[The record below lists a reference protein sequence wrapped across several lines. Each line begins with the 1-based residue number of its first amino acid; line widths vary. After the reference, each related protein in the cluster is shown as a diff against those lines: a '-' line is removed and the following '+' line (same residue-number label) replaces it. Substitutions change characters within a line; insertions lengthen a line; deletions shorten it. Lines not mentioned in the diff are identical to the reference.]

1 MIQRQYNIS
10 YEVSYVLGKDD
21 RLESIEL
28 ISTSGTHTR
37 LTRDKILGIL
47 FNEEEKEK
55 MKKLMLVIALASRHE
70 WKKFYE
76 TMKADK
82 EMFPVI
88 HALWQETLE
97 ELKTE

>member
-10 YEVSYVLGKDD
+10 YEVSYVLGEDD

-28 ISTSGTHTR
+28 MSTSGKHTR
-37 LTRDKILGIL
+37 LTRDKMSRLL
-47 FNEEEKEK
+47 FDEEEKEK
-55 MKKLMLVIALASRHE
+55 MKKLMLVIALSSKHE
-70 WKKFYE
+70 WRKFYE
-76 TMKADK
+76 TMKDDK
-82 EMFPVI
+82 EIFPVI

>member
-28 ISTSGTHTR
+28 ISTSGKHTR
-37 LTRDKILGIL
+37 LTRDKILRLL
-47 FNEEEKEK
+47 FDEEEKEK
-55 MKKLMLVIALASRHE
+55 MKKLMLVIALSSKHE